1 QELKYQRKLDGERER
16 ISKDMH
22 DEVGS
27 SLTRIAILSELAM
40 KEIYAKDH
48 GKQRIEDISDTSRE
62 VVDNIG

>member
-1 QELKYQRKLDGERER
+1 
-16 ISKDMH
+16 MH